1 MGGEFIEIRITHP
14 WEFIQPWV
22 QNTAMIDVLLR
33 HYPELRP
40 AMRGV
45 TNAFQ
50 PWVAVSS
57 QR

>member
-1 MGGEFIEIRITHP
+1 MD
-14 WEFIQPWV
+14 WV
-22 QNTAMIDVLLR
+22 QNTTMIDVLLR

-50 PWVAVSS
+50 PWLAVTSELAGGK
-57 QR
+57 